1 MSLRIIII
9 GLGQVGTHIA
19 KVLAN
24 ENHDVSVIESNASL
38 CQQVQ
43 ESLDVQVNHGF
54 GTDHRVLESA
64 GINHADMI
72 IAFTGFDEQNIVAC
86 QMAAKYGVQQKI
98 ARIRNSAFFEN
109 PDHFSLLDWG
119 VDVAIQPEIE
129 TAKEIVLLI
138 KRSSAT
144 DVLEFAQGRLQ
155 LIGIRVGKDCPVLNL
170 SMQEVSRKYPNY
182 VFRAVAI
189 LRNHRTIIPTGKD
202 VYLQRDQIYFI
213 AAAEEIPK
221 IIQLMGK
228 SDEKLQDIMILGGG
242 RIGRETAHALENDK
256 NIKIKLIDS
265 NPDKSIRLAD
275 ELQRTLVIQGDGRDF
290 DLLAT
295 EGILETDAFI
305 SLTDDEETNI
315 LTSLLAKHL
324 GVSKTIA
331 LVNRSEYI
339 PIMAPIGINA
349 AVNTNIITSNA
360 VLRLIRRGDVVS
372 VASLPGIDAEIV
384 EYRVSPGA
392 KITKKPLRK
401 INFPEGAI
409 LGSLTRGDEV
419 LIPVGDTVFHEDDQV
434 VVFSFLQA
442 NELNSAK
449 KEGHWV
455 DFQYYQECWLL
466 W

>member
-1 MSLRIIII
+1 MGLRIIIV

-24 ENHDVSVIESNASL
+24 ENHDVSVIESNSAL

-43 ESLDVQVNHGF
+43 ESLDVQVVNGY
-54 GTDHRVLESA
+54 GTDHRILEAA

-72 IAFTGFDEQNIVAC
+72 IAFTGFDEQNILAC

-98 ARIRNSAFFEN
+98 ARIRNTVFFEN
-109 PDHFSLLDWG
+109 PDRFSLLDWN
-119 VDVAIQPEIE
+119 VDVAIQPELE

-144 DVLEFAQGRLQ
+144 DVLEFAEGRIQ
-155 LIGIRVGKDCPVLNL
+155 LVGIRIEKDCPVLNL
-170 SMQEVSRKYPNY
+170 SMQEVSLKYPNY

-189 LRNHRTIIPTGKD
+189 LRNNRTIIPAGKD

-213 AAAEEIPK
+213 AAANEIPK

-242 RIGRETAHALENDK
+242 RIGRETAHALESDK

-265 NPDKSIRLAD
+265 NPDKSLRLAD

-339 PIMAPIGINA
+339 PIMAPIGVNA

-384 EYRVSPGA
+384 EYRVCSGA
-392 KITKKPLRK
+392 KITLKPLRK

-409 LGSLTRGDEV
+409 LGSVTRGNEV
-419 LIPVGDTVFHEDDQV
+419 LVPVGDTIFKADDQV
-434 VVFSFLQA
+434 VIFSLPQAVKEVEKFFL
-442 NELNSAK
+442 
-449 KEGHWV
+449 
-455 DFQYYQECWLL
+455 
-466 W
+466 